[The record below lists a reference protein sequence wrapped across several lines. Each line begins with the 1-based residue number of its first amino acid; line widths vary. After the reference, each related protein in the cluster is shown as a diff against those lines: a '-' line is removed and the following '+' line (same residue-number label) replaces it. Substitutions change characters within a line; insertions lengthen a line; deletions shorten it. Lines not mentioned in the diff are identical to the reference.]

1 MRDVRK
7 RNIGW
12 RIDYTLISKELMGK
26 VIDAII
32 YSDVLGS
39 DHCPIGLIIDMEMN

>member
-1 MRDVRK
+1 MRVVRK

-12 RIDYTLISKELMGK
+12 RIDYALISKELMGK